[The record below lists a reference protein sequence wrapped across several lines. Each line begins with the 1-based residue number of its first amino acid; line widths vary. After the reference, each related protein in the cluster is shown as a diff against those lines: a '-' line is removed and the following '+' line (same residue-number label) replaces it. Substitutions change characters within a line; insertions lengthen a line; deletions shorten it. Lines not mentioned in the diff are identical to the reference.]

1 MLSRQII
8 ENKDVERVVG
18 YPCQFLGKEKNRRVN
33 DLMFARKQRKGSHRI
48 PHGEPASAKTVD
60 VLFGVG
66 KLLLTQNARKAMH
79 VFLESG
85 DGKRW

>member
-1 MLSRQII
+1 MLN
-8 ENKDVERVVG
+8 EWLG
-18 YPCQFLGKEKNRRVN
+18 YPCHLLRNEKNQRVN
-33 DLMFARKQRKGSHRI
+33 DLMFARKQRNSSYEI
-48 PHGEPASAKTVD
+48 PQGEPASAKTVD

-66 KLLLTQNARKAMH
+66 KLLLTQNARKATH